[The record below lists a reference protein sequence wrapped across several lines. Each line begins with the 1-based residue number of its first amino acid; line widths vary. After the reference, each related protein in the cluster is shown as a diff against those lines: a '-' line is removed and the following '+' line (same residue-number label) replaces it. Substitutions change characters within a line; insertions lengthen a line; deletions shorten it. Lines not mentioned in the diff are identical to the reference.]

1 MARLRSRN
9 PWLALGA
16 LCLGLFMILLDTT
29 VVNIA
34 VPSMLTDLHTGL
46 DEILWVVN
54 IYVLAYAVPLI
65 VAGRLGDRFG
75 RKKLYV
81 IGLVVFTAASGLCG
95 VADSGEQLIVARALQ
110 GVGAALMNPQ
120 TLAFVT
126 VLFPPAKRGAAFGA
140 WSAVT
145 GMSTIAGPLLGG
157 LIVEKL
163 DWQWIFFVNV
173 PVGVCGLLL
182 VLLWVPESRT
192 QARHSFGPLGI
203 ALLTGAL
210 FAVTFGLLEGSRY
223 HWGTITGRLSVPL
236 LLAVGVVLLAAF
248 GLLQWKGRDPLVPV
262 RLFAD
267 RNFTLANV
275 VATAVG
281 FAMVS
286 LLPLMLFLQA
296 VLGLTPLQAGVVTA
310 PASVIAAVIAPF
322 AGFRADRTGGK
333 YLLIAGLLAF
343 AVGIAAA
350 AVTARPGL
358 SSWAILPAVAAIG
371 AGIGLLFTTMTNVA
385 VGDVSPELSGAAS
398 GVFNTTRQLGQAL
411 GTAAVGALLQ
421 ATLHHTLTDE
431 ALRRSAG
438 LPTAHRQEFVDS
450 FEAVGDS
457 GLFAQAPGNTGTAG
471 AAGQPMQQ
479 LSTEVFN
486 HGFVS
491 AMRWTLLLPLGFAVL
506 AALCCLGIRNHRA
519 AAAPTALMNPPA
531 DTPVE
536 GTSP

>member
-29 VVNIA
+29 IVNIA

-81 IGLVVFTAASGLCG
+81 IGLVVFTGASGLCG
-95 VADSGEQLIVARALQ
+95 VADSGEQLIVARAVQ

-210 FAVTFGLLEGSRY
+210 FAVTFGLLEAAATAGERSQAGFPSRSC
-223 HWGTITGRLSVPL
+223 WPSASCSWPPSGCSS
-236 LLAVGVVLLAAF
+236 
-248 GLLQWKGRDPLVPV
+248 GRDGT
-262 RLFAD
+262 R
-267 RNFTLANV
+267 
-275 VATAVG
+275 
-281 FAMVS
+281 
-286 LLPLMLFLQA
+286 
-296 VLGLTPLQAGVVTA
+296 
-310 PASVIAAVIAPF
+310 
-322 AGFRADRTGGK
+322 
-333 YLLIAGLLAF
+333 
-343 AVGIAAA
+343 
-350 AVTARPGL
+350 
-358 SSWAILPAVAAIG
+358 WC
-371 AGIGLLFTTMTNVA
+371 
-385 VGDVSPELSGAAS
+385 LSGCS
-398 GVFNTTRQLGQAL
+398 
-411 GTAAVGALLQ
+411 
-421 ATLHHTLTDE
+421 
-431 ALRRSAG
+431 
-438 LPTAHRQEFVDS
+438 P
-450 FEAVGDS
+450 
-457 GLFAQAPGNTGTAG
+457 TGTS
-471 AAGQPMQQ
+471 
-479 LSTEVFN
+479 LWRT
-486 HGFVS
+486 
-491 AMRWTLLLPLGFAVL
+491 
-506 AALCCLGIRNHRA
+506 
-519 AAAPTALMNPPA
+519 
-531 DTPVE
+531 
-536 GTSP
+536 